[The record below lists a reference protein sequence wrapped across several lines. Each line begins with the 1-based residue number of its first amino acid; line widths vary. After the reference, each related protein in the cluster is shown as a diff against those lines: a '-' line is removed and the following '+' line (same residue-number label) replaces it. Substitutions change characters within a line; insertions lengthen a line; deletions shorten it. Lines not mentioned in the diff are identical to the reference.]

1 MAMKSQSRIEL
12 IDSLRGFALLGIIL
26 VNVTFFTTSLQ
37 TISYGVDLWSG
48 WYNELAMLLRGIV
61 INGKFVLIFSFLFGF
76 GMVLLQESSQAKGR
90 SFKRIYFRRLTA
102 LLLFGL
108 LHGIFI
114 WYGDILTHYALMG
127 FLLMLFQRCKPR
139 TMLIWSLILLLIVP
153 VLVTGA
159 SLLSSTAGQ
168 ALEPMSQADARQIG
182 VYYQERDAAIYGE
195 GTVAQMTIQRVNDFI
210 GSIFNMLLF
219 YPQILG
225 MFLMGAYFCKRRF
238 LHKIQENRK
247 GILRLVLIG
256 GSVGLV
262 LQLVISLT
270 KKGLPFWGE
279 AAALFVG
286 APLLALAYIGTFAL
300 LYQHKLW
307 KKVLH
312 WFSYPGKMAF
322 TNYLL
327 QSVLC
332 GLIFYSYGLGWYG
345 KIEPVLQMLI
355 AVGIFALQAV
365 FSRVWFNWLPIGPL
379 EYVWRLFTY
388 WGNPLNRGEK
398 GKAASVHEAP

>member
-12 IDSLRGFALLGIIL
+12 LDSLRGFALLGIIL
-26 VNVTFFTTSLQ
+26 VNITFFTTSLQ

-61 INGKFVLIFSFLFGF
+61 IDGKFVLIFSFLFGF
-76 GMVLLQESSQAKGR
+76 GMVLLQESSQAKGK
-90 SFKRIYFRRLTA
+90 SFNRIYIRRLTA

-114 WYGDILTHYALMG
+114 WYGDILTHYALLG

-139 TMLIWSLILLLIVP
+139 TLLIWSLILLLIVP
-153 VLVTGA
+153 VLVTGV
-159 SLLSSTAGQ
+159 SLLNGSASQ
-168 ALEPMSQADARQIG
+168 ALEPISQADARQIG
-182 VYYQERDAAIYGE
+182 VYYQDRDAAIYGE
-195 GTVAQMTIQRVNDFI
+195 GTVTQIAVQRVNDYFS
-210 GSIFNMLLF
+210 SIFNMLLF

-225 MFLMGAYFCKRRF
+225 MFLMGAYFCKRRL
-238 LHKIQENRK
+238 LHKVQENRK
-247 GILRLVLIG
+247 GILRLVILG
-256 GSVGLV
+256 GSAGLV
-262 LQLVISLT
+262 LQLILSLA
-270 KKGLPFWGE
+270 KGLPFWGE

-286 APLLALAYIGTFAL
+286 APLLALAFIGMFAL
-300 LYQHKLW
+300 LYQNELC

-327 QSVLC
+327 QSILC

-345 KIEPVLQMLI
+345 MIGPALQMLI
-355 AVGIFALQAV
+355 AVVIFAIQAV
-365 FSRVWFNWLPIGPL
+365 FSRVWFKWLPIGPL

-388 WGNPLNRGEK
+388 WGNPLNQGERGNT
-398 GKAASVHEAP
+398 SPVHEAR

>member
-1 MAMKSQSRIEL
+1 MALNSQSRIEL
-12 IDSLRGFALLGIIL
+12 IDSLRGFALLGIFL
-26 VNVTFFTTSLQ
+26 VNISFFTTSLQ

-48 WYNELAMLLRGIV
+48 WYNELVLLLRGIV
-61 INGKFVLIFSFLFGF
+61 IDGKFVLIFSFLFGF
-76 GMVLLQESSQAKGR
+76 GMVLMRESAQAKGR
-90 SFKRIYFRRLTA
+90 SFNRIYTRRLTA
-102 LLLFGL
+102 LLLIGL

-139 TMLIWSLILLLIVP
+139 TLLIWSLSLLLIVP
-153 VLVTGA
+153 ILVTGA
-159 SLLSSTAGQ
+159 SLLSDSASQ
-168 ALEPMSQADARQIG
+168 AFDPVSQADVRQIG
-182 VYYQERDAAIYGE
+182 VYYQERDAAIYGA
-195 GTVAQMTIQRVNDFI
+195 GTMTQIIIQRVNDYI

-225 MFLMGAYFCKRRF
+225 MFLMGAYFCKRRI
-238 LHKIQENRK
+238 LHDVQENRK
-247 GILRLVLIG
+247 GIIQLLIIG
-256 GSVGLV
+256 GGIGLV
-262 LQLVISLT
+262 LQLVLSLV
-270 KKGLPFWGE
+270 KGLPFWGE

-286 APLLALAYIGTFAL
+286 APLLALAYIGVFAL
-300 LYQHKLW
+300 LYQSNLW
-307 KKVLH
+307 KKGLH

-345 KIEPVLQMLI
+345 TIEPVWQMVI
-355 AVGIFALQAV
+355 VVVIFALQAV
-365 FSRVWFNWLPIGPL
+365 FSRVWLKLFPIGPL

-388 WGNPLNRGEK
+388 WGSPLNQGRRGQTQPL
-398 GKAASVHEAP
+398 HEAK

>member
-26 VNVTFFTTSLQ
+26 VNITFFTTSLQ

-61 INGKFVLIFSFLFGF
+61 IDGKFVLIFSFLFGF

-90 SFKRIYFRRLTA
+90 SFNRIYIRRLTA
-102 LLLFGL
+102 LFLFGL
-108 LHGIFI
+108 IHGIFI

-159 SLLSSTAGQ
+159 SLLSDSASQ
-168 ALEPMSQADARQIG
+168 AFQPISQADARQIG
-182 VYYQERDAAIYGE
+182 VYYQERDTAIYGE
-195 GTVAQMTIQRVNDFI
+195 GTVAQITIQRVNDYI

-238 LHKIQENRK
+238 LHKVQENRK
-247 GILRLVLIG
+247 GILRLVILG
-256 GSVGLV
+256 GSVGLA
-262 LQLVISLT
+262 LQLVISLA
-270 KKGLPFWGE
+270 KGLPFWGE

-286 APLLALAYIGTFAL
+286 APLLALAYIGIFAL
-300 LYQHKLW
+300 LYQHKPW

-327 QSVLC
+327 QSILC

-345 KIEPVLQMLI
+345 MIGPAWQMLI
-355 AVGIFALQAV
+355 AVIIFALQAV
-365 FSRVWFNWLPIGPL
+365 FSRVWLNWLPIGPL

-388 WGNPLNRGEK
+388 WGNPLNRGER
-398 GKAASVHEAP
+398 GNVAPVHEAQ